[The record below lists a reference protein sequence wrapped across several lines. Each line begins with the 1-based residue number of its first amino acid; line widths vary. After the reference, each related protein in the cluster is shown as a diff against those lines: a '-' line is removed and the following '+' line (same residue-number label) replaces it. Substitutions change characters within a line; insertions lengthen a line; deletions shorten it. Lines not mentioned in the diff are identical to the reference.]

1 MPHTLYM
8 PWITFEV
15 PSRGHKVVQKDAITI
30 IRKHCYVNILMKWA
44 ASRRR
49 TKAKCHRQIV
59 KRAGMCARGWA
70 I

>member
-1 MPHTLYM
+1 ML
-8 PWITFEV
+8 WITLEV

-49 TKAKCHRQIV
+49 AQLKAKCHRQIV
-59 KRAGMCARGWA
+59 ERAGEDAPYRCMDGGK
-70 I
+70 